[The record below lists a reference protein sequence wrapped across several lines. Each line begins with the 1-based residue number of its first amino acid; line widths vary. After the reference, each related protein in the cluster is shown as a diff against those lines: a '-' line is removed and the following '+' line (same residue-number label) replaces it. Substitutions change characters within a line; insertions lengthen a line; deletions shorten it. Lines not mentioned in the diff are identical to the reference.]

1 MLKNL
6 IVFMTSLFLVSGCG
20 FFNPISPIIS
30 IGIMWYQGEAAKY
43 YSTDQEI
50 IHLATKNV
58 LNEFKIPIIS
68 ESVSGNIIY
77 IKAGDDDRFKIK
89 IISVREKVTKLAV
102 RVNTFGD
109 KPYVEMIYRHVDKEK
124 NVEQFATA
132 VMLNNAMTK
141 QKRIH

>member
-1 MLKNL
+1 M
-6 IVFMTSLFLVSGCG
+6 
-20 FFNPISPIIS
+20 PIIS
-30 IGIMWYQGEAAKY
+30 
-43 YSTDQEI
+43 T
-50 IHLATKNV
+50 
-58 LNEFKIPIIS
+58 
-68 ESVSGNIIY
+68 SVSGNIIY

-89 IISVREKVTKLAV
+89 IIAVREKVTKLAI